1 MEVSAQAHL
10 KVPVEAGTIGRVDEF
25 VTAFAAQH
33 GLGKD
38 DQARALIVVE
48 ELVTNLVK
56 YGYQGRADA
65 GAAEITLILDEGRLT
80 IELIDDGR
88 AFDPFAAPEP
98 EFNQPLEALPLG
110 GLGLHIV
117 RLLTEGADYSRV
129 NGRNIT
135 RLTLRL
141 SEPDPE

>member
-1 MEVSAQAHL
+1 MTGEFEPGRLQQAL
-10 KVPVEAGTIGRVDEF
+10 EAGQNSPV
-25 VTAFAAQH
+25 
-33 GLGKD
+33 
-38 DQARALIVVE
+38 
-48 ELVTNLVK
+48 
-56 YGYQGRADA
+56 
-65 GAAEITLILDEGRLT
+65 
-80 IELIDDGR
+80 
-88 AFDPFAAPEP
+88 EP